1 MIKTLSQLE
10 FLVEQLPTAS
20 IEQLPHFTEQFR
32 EILETLKVKGT
43 QCPTRIPDEE
53 LTEPHD
59 FFIDSLAELCIWE
72 YFPRTQQF
80 VFSDN
85 IINYWSDYQIGN
97 RLEDIF
103 SDLGKEVLKRHL
115 SKAVSTK
122 KGFEVVLQANELGEN
137 LWLEVSAHWNLANSN
152 LANGK
157 EEVLMG
163 IIRAMKIGTQ
173 DLQTINTEESG
184 NFAYDLLAGI
194 SDGFVVINQDW
205 IITYA
210 NEQLASSIQTTVDQL
225 IGKNVWQSFPEFSSG
240 PFQETCQDVM
250 NNRQM
255 KVIVNY
261 FTPWNT
267 WFQNRIFPASNG
279 IAIFSTNL
287 TYEKRLEQSLI
298 KSEAELTSL
307 VENIPYGVFSLDL
320 SLCLLKYNGAFRSFW
335 LQKAGTEPQIGVP
348 LPYTIC
354 SEANLVDCDIFF
366 HDAILGKSTVLER
379 KMDISGTENIFE
391 ISINPSYDAQ
401 NEVIGITVLMNNITS
416 RKQTEQILLENQQRY
431 QSLFDQNPDGV
442 FSLDFEGKFTS
453 VNGALAD
460 ILEYPIDE
468 LLKSQVSNFSALSFS
483 ENLQEVLQKTLEG
496 TSQSIEID
504 IHTRTGTQKRIH
516 LTSMP
521 ILLNGHLQGV
531 YGIAKDITSS
541 FETSQAILANEQK
554 WKRALEGSQQGV
566 WDWRVS
572 EQKVH
577 YSKIWKELIGYQE
590 NEIDDSYT
598 EWVSRVHPDD
608 YAKVMQSTKR
618 LINDESQYFE
628 EIYRFKHKQNH
639 YIWVLDRGVVMERNA
654 QNEPTRV
661 IGTLSDISQL
671 KGVEEQLLKSEKN
684 LTDAQKIARIG
695 SWELD
700 LTQNHLVW
708 SDELFSLF
716 GLDKKSF
723 KATFET
729 FLQCIHPDDVN
740 DFMTAYNQVCIGKER
755 LNIEHRI
762 VMPTGEIRYMHQRG
776 ELITDELGHG
786 MSIKGT
792 SQDITERKQIE
803 LSLLQERNFL
813 KIVIDNIPAYIYYKD
828 TDHRHLLVNKVGLDL
843 FGVTK
848 EDDLLHQSGLNLL
861 EESSANLLREQE
873 VYVMSSGNAVTN
885 IKEYFLTKSGQIKWL
900 LSNKVP
906 LRDTSGEVI
915 GVVGVSRD
923 ITDSVKKELE
933 QEHLWTI
940 SRKLNEIEN
949 LQVAIYESLRILA
962 YYLDCDYAEAW
973 MLNLNHSKL
982 NLHTN
987 WFADE
992 SVALDFT
999 GLAFQDLKRG
1009 EFLPGMAWATQ
1020 RIQEWD
1026 LSHGFIPST
1035 EKRIIEKLEC
1045 RSGVALPIMF
1055 RGQVIAVFSF
1065 YSTEEHISNDTDFF
1079 DNVSRQIGVD
1089 LSRRKAEDELNIF
1102 FNSSPDFL
1110 CMLDAD
1116 FCFTKLN
1123 KVATEWLYGTEHSL
1137 MGRSVFDYIHEDDQ
1151 ANTQQQISLLAQTR
1165 QVGYFENRI
1174 LKEDGE
1180 VRWLAWTVASIK
1192 EQDRV
1197 IAAAKDI
1204 TEKKHSD
1211 QHLSLYKHL
1220 LDNMKDLVCL
1230 WSPEGKPIYVNK
1242 SFHEFAGDFTDI
1254 VDKKIPL
1261 VEEPL
1266 AQNIFD
1272 TVLRGQHV
1280 SQDVVIYDKE
1290 EDWIDYYVSAGPI
1303 ADENNQIVSLFTIF
1317 TDISERKKH
1326 ERDLEQY
1333 NVQITNILESIT
1345 DGFFAVNHKYTVT
1358 YMNAEAER
1366 LLGMS
1371 RNFLINENLWDTFGH
1386 GAPLSYYSEYTRA
1399 IEENVSVSFDDYYAP
1414 GRRWF
1419 HINAYPSENG
1429 LSIFF
1434 RDVTEQ
1440 KLKEQLDRIEKAA
1453 LEYNTSQDSTLAQ
1466 VLEYYINEVQ
1476 ELQGS
1481 TFITAWQ
1488 VVGNDLKMLVD
1499 SSLDENLITSI
1510 ETFGF
1515 NTRPNDD
1522 GEYTS
1527 LFFPHKQFVKNLA
1540 LMPQWQPLVEMLR
1553 AQRIKACWSMPIV
1566 GAGNKIIGVLA
1577 YFFND
1582 ERVPSREEEVA
1593 LENVKRVVTLIMESK
1608 LAELAL
1614 RESNERYNLVAKAT
1628 NDLIWDLDLDTNEIL
1643 WSDSMNQILGYS
1655 LQEIT
1660 GDYYWW
1666 LSKVH
1671 PDDAT
1676 RVNHSLRKHLV
1687 DKKLHWED
1695 EYRILCADDSY
1706 KFVYDRGFTLY
1717 DENNHAIR
1725 MIGAIQDVSPLKQT
1739 ELKLNELNL
1748 ELEKRAIELVAS
1760 NEELERFAY
1769 VASHDLQEPL
1779 RMVSSFLQLL
1789 QKKYDAQ
1796 LDDQAK
1802 KYIYFAV
1809 NGAERMKQL
1818 ILDLL
1823 EYSRVG
1829 TNREAFVL
1837 VDLNEVMT
1845 EVIQIYD
1852 EKIKKEH
1859 ATVLVSK
1866 LPIIDGN
1873 RVQLLQLA
1881 QNLIGN
1887 ALKYRGEKD
1896 PVIQIELEET
1906 ENDWIFSFRDNGIGI
1921 DSAYFKK
1928 IFIIFQRL
1936 HNKTEYSGTGIG
1948 LAICK
1953 KIVER
1958 HRGKMWVE
1966 STVGEGSAFKFTLP
1980 KNKPKFIETN
1990 L

>member
-10 FLVEQLPTAS
+10 FLVEQLPNAS
-20 IEQLPHFTEQFR
+20 IEQLPYFTEQFH
-32 EILETLKVKGT
+32 EILKVLKAKGH
-43 QCPTRIPDEE
+43 QCPTLIHDEE
-53 LTEPHD
+53 LSDSHD

-72 YFPRTQQF
+72 YFPSTQQF

-85 IINYWSDYQIGN
+85 IINYWPDYQLGN

-103 SDLGKEVLKRHL
+103 LDSGKEVLKRCL
-115 SKAVSTK
+115 SKAISTK
-122 KGFEVVLQANELGEN
+122 KGFEVVLQANERGEN

-152 LANGK
+152 QANAK

-173 DLQTINTEESG
+173 DLQIINTEESA

-210 NEQLASSIQTTVDQL
+210 NEQLASSIQTTVGQL
-225 IGKNVWQSFPEFSSG
+225 IGKNVWQTFPEFSSG
-240 PFQETCQDVM
+240 PFQATCQDVM
-250 NNRQM
+250 TNRQM
-255 KVIVNY
+255 KVMVNY

-279 IAIFSTNL
+279 IAIFSTNI

-298 KSEAELTSL
+298 KSEAELESL

-320 SLCLLKYNGAFRSFW
+320 SFRLLKYNGAFRNFW
-335 LQKAGTEPQIGVP
+335 LQKSGAEPQVGIP
-348 LPYTIC
+348 LPYEIC
-354 SEANLVDCDIFF
+354 SVANLVDCDIFF
-366 HDAILGKSTVLER
+366 QDAIRGKSTTIER
-379 KMDISGTENIFE
+379 KIEVSNSEQIFE
-391 ISINPSYDAQ
+391 ISINPSYNTHHD
-401 NEVIGITVLMNNITS
+401 VVGITVLMNNITS

-453 VNGALAD
+453 ANAALAD
-460 ILEYPIDE
+460 ILEYPIE
-468 LLKSQVSNFSALSFS
+468 SLLKCQVSSFSELAFS
-483 ENLQEVLQKTLEG
+483 ENLQEILQKTLEG
-496 TSQSIEID
+496 TSQSIEIG
-504 IHTRTGTQKRIH
+504 IYTGTGIPKRVH

-521 ILLNGHLQGV
+521 IVLNGQLQGV
-531 YGIAKDITSS
+531 YGIVKDITSS
-541 FETSQAILANEQK
+541 FETSQAIVANEQK
-554 WKRALEGSQQGV
+554 WKRALEGSLQGV
-566 WDWRVS
+566 WDWRVC

-577 YSKIWKELIGYQE
+577 YSKIWKELIGYEE
-590 NEIDDSYT
+590 NEIGESFD
-598 EWVSRVHPDD
+598 EWSSRVHPEDID
-608 YAKVMQSTKR
+608 RVLTSVQQ
-618 LINDESQYFE
+618 LIVDEIQYFE
-628 EIYRFKHKQNH
+628 EIYRFRHKKNH
-639 YIWVLDRGVVMERNA
+639 YIWVLDRGVVMERNT
-654 QNEPTRV
+654 QKEPIRV
-661 IGTLSDISQL
+661 VGTLSDISQL
-671 KGVEEQLLKSEKN
+671 KEVEEQLLKSEKN

-695 SWELD
+695 SWELE
-700 LTQNHLVW
+700 LQKNSLVW
-708 SDELFSLF
+708 SDEVFSLF
-716 GLDKKSF
+716 GLDKKTSN
-723 KATFET
+723 ATFET
-729 FLQCIHPDDVN
+729 FLQCVHPDDK
-740 DFMTAYNQVCIGKER
+740 DTFLEAYHQVFTGKER

-762 VMPTGEIRYMHQRG
+762 VLPTGEIRYIHERG
-776 ELITDELGHG
+776 ELITNESGQ
-786 MSIKGT
+786 SIAIKGT

-828 TDHRHLLVNKVGLDL
+828 TEHRHLLVNKSGLDL
-843 FGVTK
+843 FGVSK
-848 EDDLLHQSGLNLL
+848 EESLLHQSGLNLL

-873 VYVMSSGNAVTN
+873 EYVMSSGNAVTN

-906 LRDTSGEVI
+906 LHDTSGEVI

-962 YYLDCDYAEAW
+962 YYLDCVYAEAW

-1035 EKRIIEKLEC
+1035 EKRIIEKLDC

-1055 RGQVIAVFSF
+1055 RGQVIAVFCF
-1065 YSTEEHISNDTDFF
+1065 YSTEEHISNATDFF

-1123 KVATEWLYGTEHSL
+1123 KVATEWLYGTEQSL
-1137 MGRSVFDYIHEDDQ
+1137 MGKSVFDYVYESDKEK
-1151 ANTQQQISLLAQTR
+1151 TQQQISLLAQTR

-1174 LKEDGE
+1174 LKDDGE

-1211 QHLSLYKHL
+1211 QHLSLYKQL
-1220 LDNMKDLVCL
+1220 LDNMNDLVCL

-1242 SFHEFAGDFTDI
+1242 SFYEFAGDFTDI

-1261 VEEPL
+1261 LEEPL

-1272 TVLRGQHV
+1272 AVLNGKHV

-1345 DGFFAVNHKYTVT
+1345 DGFFAVNHQYTVT

-1453 LEYNTSQDSTLAQ
+1453 LEYNTLQDTTLAQ

-1476 ELQGS
+1476 ELQGR
-1481 TFITAWQ
+1481 TFITTWQ
-1488 VVGNDLKMLVD
+1488 VEGKELKMLVD
-1499 SSLDENLITSI
+1499 SNLDENLVTSI

-1515 NTRPNDD
+1515 STNPNED

-1540 LMPQWQPLVEMLR
+1540 LMPQWQPLVAMLR

-1566 GAGNKIIGVLA
+1566 GAANKIIGILA

-1628 NDLIWDLDLDTNEIL
+1628 NDLIWDLDIETNEIL
-1643 WSDSMNQILGYS
+1643 WSDSISQILGYS

-1671 PDDAT
+1671 PDDAE
-1676 RVNHSLRKHLV
+1676 RVNHGLRKHLV

-1695 EYRILCADDSY
+1695 EYRILCADYSY

-1717 DENNHAIR
+1717 DENNNPVR
-1725 MIGAIQDVSPLKQT
+1725 MIGAIQDVSPLKKT
-1739 ELKLNELNL
+1739 ELKLNELNI
-1748 ELEKRAIELVAS
+1748 ELEKRASELVAS

-1789 QKKYDAQ
+1789 QKKYDTQ

-1809 NGAERMKQL
+1809 NGSERMKQL

-1829 TNREAFVL
+1829 TNREAFIL
-1837 VDLNEVMT
+1837 VDLNEVVT
-1845 EVIQIYD
+1845 EVMQIYD
-1852 EKIKKEH
+1852 EKIKKEQ
-1859 ATVLVSK
+1859 ATVLVGK
-1866 LPIIDGN
+1866 LPIVDGN
-1873 RVQLLQLA
+1873 RVQLLQLV

-1887 ALKYRGEKD
+1887 ALKYRREKD
-1896 PVIQIELEET
+1896 PIIKIELEET
-1906 ENDWIFSFRDNGIGI
+1906 ENDWIFSFSDNGIGI

-1936 HNKTEYSGTGIG
+1936 HSKTEYSGTGIG

-1958 HRGKMWVE
+1958 HRGRMWVE
-1966 STVGEGSAFKFTLP
+1966 SIVGEGSTFRFTLP
-1980 KNKPKFIETN
+1980 KNKPKFLEVN